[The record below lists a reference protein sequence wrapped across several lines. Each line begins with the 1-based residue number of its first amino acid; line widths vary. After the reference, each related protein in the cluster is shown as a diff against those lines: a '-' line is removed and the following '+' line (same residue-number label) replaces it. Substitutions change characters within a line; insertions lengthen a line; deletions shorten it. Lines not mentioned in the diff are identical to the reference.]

1 MKTYISILRGINVS
15 GKNRIKMDELKHVYL
30 DLKFKN
36 CETYIQ
42 SGNAVFQYKDADVVV
57 LGKLISKKIA
67 SHFGFEVPVLVIGV
81 DDFKSIALQNP
92 FVNLRSED
100 PSKLHVTFLADQPE
114 TTNLKK
120 LREVNSGKD
129 EFEIQGKAIYLFC
142 PEGYGNTKLSNNFF
156 ESKLKQVSTTRNWK
170 TVNELLRMA
179 ENL

>member
-1 MKTYISILRGINVS
+1 MKTYISILRVINLS
-15 GKNRIKMDELKHVYL
+15 GKNRIKMDELKQVYL

-42 SGNAVFQYKDADVVV
+42 SGNVVFQYKDADVVV

-67 SHFGFEVPVLVIGV
+67 SHFGFDVPVLVMRV
-81 DDFKSIALQNP
+81 DDFKTISLQNP

-114 TTNLKK
+114 TSNLEK
-120 LREVNSGKD
+120 LSEVNSGKD

-170 TVNELLRMA
+170 TVNELLRIA